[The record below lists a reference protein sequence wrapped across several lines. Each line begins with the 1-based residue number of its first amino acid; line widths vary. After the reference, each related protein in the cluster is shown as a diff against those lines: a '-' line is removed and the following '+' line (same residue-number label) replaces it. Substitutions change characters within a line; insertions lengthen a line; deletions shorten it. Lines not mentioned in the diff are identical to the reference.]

1 MENNIMSNKDYAKN
15 FGDIDIARVRFDKE
29 EYNPGDTVNADIEI
43 DLSKLHSRTRKI
55 EVVIECVE
63 VTSVYYESNNNN

>member
-1 MENNIMSNKDYAKN
+1 MTDKDYAKN
-15 FGDIDIARVRFDKE
+15 FGEIDIARVRFDKE
-29 EYNPGDTVNADIEI
+29 EYQPGDTVNADIEI

-63 VTSVYYESNNNN
+63 VTSVYYESNDNNFGDD

>member
-1 MENNIMSNKDYAKN
+1 MSDKDYTKN
-15 FGDIDIARVRFDKE
+15 FGNIDIARVRFDKE
-29 EYNPGDTVNADIEI
+29 EYQSGDTVYADIEI

>member
-1 MENNIMSNKDYAKN
+1 MSDKDYSKN
-15 FGDIDIARVRFDKE
+15 FGDIDIARVRLDKE
-29 EYNPGDTVNADIEI
+29 EYKPGDTVNADIEI